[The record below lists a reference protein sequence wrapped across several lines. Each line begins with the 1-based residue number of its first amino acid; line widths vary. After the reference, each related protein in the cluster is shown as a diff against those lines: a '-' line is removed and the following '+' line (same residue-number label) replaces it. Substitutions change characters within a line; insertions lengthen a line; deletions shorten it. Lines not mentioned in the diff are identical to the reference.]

1 MDNGLRNS
9 RALAKAPIPIFEGFV
24 RRLER
29 ESRFFEEERDFL
41 GNRNGKRQMIET
53 PPLRRLKI
61 GRVDA

>member
-1 MDNGLRNS
+1 MDNGLRNR
-9 RALAKAPIPIFEGFV
+9 RALAKAPIAIFQGFV

-29 ESRFFEEERDFL
+29 ESRFFQEERDLF
-41 GNRNGKRQMIET
+41 GNRNCERQIIEA